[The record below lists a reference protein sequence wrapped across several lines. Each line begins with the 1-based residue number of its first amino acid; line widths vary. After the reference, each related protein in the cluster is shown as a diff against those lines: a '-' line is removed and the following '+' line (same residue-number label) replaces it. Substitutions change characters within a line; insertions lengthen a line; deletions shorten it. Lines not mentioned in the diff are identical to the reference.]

1 METWTIQKILA
12 WTAGHFA
19 KNGIE
24 SPKTDAELLLAHV
37 LGVSRIQLI
46 IDGAR
51 PLNASEIAAYKALII
66 RRSAREPIAYIL
78 GKREFWS
85 LPLTVTPSVLIPRP
99 DTECLVERVLE
110 FIEAARKDDLPAW
123 LKPAVSAYSCEAIDE
138 KRAYYE
144 AIERAEAEENAK
156 IPEEQPDNSIEEQDS
171 SNDDETSG
179 ANDGAGADAPESSV
193 DDETSGAN
201 DGTGTDA
208 PESHSEQKCWRI
220 ADVGTGSGAIA
231 LALASELMPEMR
243 KIAAIDVSPEALAVA
258 EKNSKDLGLC
268 ENVFFVQSDLFEN
281 PSVFERSGCEKFD
294 IIASNPPYISQ
305 GEMATLMPEVKRE
318 PVLALE
324 AGADGLDVY
333 RRLVSEAY
341 RHLRDGGLFIAEIG
355 CAQGAA
361 VSELF
366 RNAGFEKVVVL
377 DDYAHLPRNVAGVRQ
392 NSKKSA
398 QY

>member
-12 WTAGHFA
+12 WTSGHFA

-51 PLNASEIAAYKALII
+51 PLNASEIAAYKSLII
-66 RRSAREPIAYIL
+66 RRSAREPLAYIL

-85 LPLTVTPSVLIPRP
+85 LPLSVTPSVLIPRP

-144 AIERAEAEENAK
+144 AIERAENEENAK
-156 IPEEQPDNSIEEQDS
+156 TPDEQADNSISDGES
-171 SNDDETSG
+171 SNDDETSRT
-179 ANDGAGADAPESSV
+179 NDGAKPDAPGLS
-193 DDETSGAN
+193 
-201 DGTGTDA
+201 
-208 PESHSEQKCWRI
+208 PEQKCWRI

-231 LALASELMPEMR
+231 LALASELPHEMR
-243 KIAAIDVSPEALAVA
+243 KIAAIDISPEALSVA
-258 EKNSKDLGLC
+258 EKNSKNLGLC
-268 ENVFFVQSDLFEN
+268 ENVFFIQSDLFEN
-281 PSVFERSGCEKFD
+281 TSEFQRSQCEKFD
-294 IIASNPPYISQ
+294 IIASNPPYISRE
-305 GEMATLMPEVKRE
+305 EMVSLMPEVKRE
-318 PVLALE
+318 PVSALE
-324 AGADGLDVY
+324 AGADGLAVY
-333 RRLVSEAY
+333 RRLVSDAY

-355 CAQGAA
+355 SSQGAA

-366 RNAGFEKVVVL
+366 RNAGFGKVVVL
-377 DDYAHLPRNVAGVRQ
+377 EDYAHLPRNVAGVRQ
-392 NSKKSA
+392 NSEKTA
-398 QY
+398 QS

>member
-110 FIEAARKDDLPAW
+110 FIEAVRKDDLPAW

-156 IPEEQPDNSIEEQDS
+156 IREKQADNSIEGRDS

-179 ANDGAGADAPESSV
+179 ANDGAGA
-193 DDETSGAN
+193 
-201 DGTGTDA
+201 DA

-231 LALASELMPEMR
+231 LALASELMPETR
-243 KIAAIDVSPEALAVA
+243 KIAAIDVSPEALSVA
-258 EKNSKDLGLC
+258 EKNSRDLGLC
-268 ENVFFVQSDLFEN
+268 ENVFFLQSDLFEN

-305 GEMATLMPEVKRE
+305 GEMAMLMPEVKHE

-377 DDYAHLPRNVAGVRQ
+377 EDYAHLPRNVAGVRQ
-392 NSKKSA
+392 NPKK
-398 QY
+398 